1 MMWEPLVAVPARAG
15 RVAKLGQQ
23 IAHAAMGMDVVRIGP
38 QRGFEMSARS
48 FRLAAEQQQIRQVD
62 VAVRIVRMMAH
73 GLGE

>member
-1 MMWEPLVAVPARAG
+1 MMCEPLVPVPARAG

-38 QRGFEMSARS
+38 QRRFEMNTRG

-62 VAVRIVRMMAH
+62 LAVRIIRMMAH
-73 GLGE
+73 GLSE